1 VKPIDSALGALT
13 WRSRRRLFRI
23 HRGAHGPWWFSA
35 DGTGRFDPVHVDGL
49 GACYLAEEPLGAF
62 VEVFRT
68 RILLEESEI
77 ETRVL
82 TQVQFGRDLW
92 LADACAREALSY
104 GVTAQLGADGD
115 YSLAQDFASSAAR
128 AGFQG
133 VRWCVRHDPAQQ
145 LAAIA
150 LFGPAGGP
158 TRPRRWP
165 RGSTRDIDARLIG
178 SAAVFG
184 YRVAPHP

>member
-1 VKPIDSALGALT
+1 MKSVDSDFPALVWPA
-13 WRSRRRLFRI
+13 RRRLFRI
-23 HRGAHGPWWFSA
+23 RRRVHGPWWFAA
-35 DGTGRFDPVHVDGL
+35 DGTARFDPIHIDGL

-68 RILLEESEI
+68 QMLLEESDI

-82 TQVQFGRDLW
+82 TQVQFGRDLR
-92 LADACAREALSY
+92 LANACARGALGY

-115 YSLAQDFASSAAR
+115 YNRAQDFASSAAR

-133 VRWCVRHDPAQQ
+133 VRWWVRHDPGQG

-150 LFGPAGGP
+150 LFGPAGAP
-158 TRPRRWP
+158 TRPRQWP
-165 RGSTRDIDARLIG
+165 RGSTRDIDRRLIG

>member
-1 VKPIDSALGALT
+1 MKPVDSAFPALV
-13 WRSRRRLFRI
+13 WPARRRLFRI
-23 HRGAHGPWWFSA
+23 HRGVNGPWWFSA

-62 VEVFRT
+62 VEAFRT
-68 RILLEESEI
+68 QMVLEESDTEA
-77 ETRVL
+77 RVL
-82 TQVQFGRDLW
+82 THIQFGRALR
-92 LADACAREALSY
+92 LADACAREALRY

-115 YSLAQDFASSAAR
+115 YSLAQEFASGAAQ

-133 VRWCVRHDPAQQ
+133 VRWWVRHDPAQE

-150 LFGPAGGP
+150 LFGPAGAP
-158 TRPRRWP
+158 TRPRQWP
-165 RGSTRDIDARLIG
+165 RGNTRDIDARLIR